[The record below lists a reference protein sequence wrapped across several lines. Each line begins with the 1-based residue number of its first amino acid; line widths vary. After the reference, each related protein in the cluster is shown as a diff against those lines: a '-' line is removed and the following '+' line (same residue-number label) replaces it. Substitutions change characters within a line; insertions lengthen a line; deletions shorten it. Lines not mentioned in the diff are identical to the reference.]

1 MQRQYYVYI
10 LTNSTH
16 KTLYTGVTNDLK
28 RRVYEHKNGTYDGF
42 TKKYRVNMLMYYEI
56 FDSIHDAI
64 RREKQL
70 KGGSRLQKEDL
81 IRTINT
87 EWRDLYEDVVML
99 RSILDCFVRTSCS
112 SQ

>member
-16 KTLYTGVTNDLK
+16 TTLYVGVTNDLK
-28 RRVYEHKNGTYDGF
+28 RRVYEHKNGTFDGF

-56 FDSIHDAI
+56 FSSIDDAI

-70 KGGSRLQKEDL
+70 KGGSRKKKEDL
-81 IRTINT
+81 INTINSS
-87 EWRDLYEDVVML
+87 WRDLYLEVVT
-99 RSILDCFVRTSCS
+99 F
-112 SQ
+112 